1 MMADAEDAERTF
13 VGVRAG
19 GIEKLVIIR
28 FIHLELEYRS
38 LARCQRQARDIM
50 HRVTWVAV
58 RIDRAENHSRHVE
71 DLPAE
76 PFIRLRE
83 T

>member
-1 MMADAEDAERTF
+1 
-13 VGVRAG
+13 
-19 GIEKLVIIR
+19 
-28 FIHLELEYRS
+28 
-38 LARCQRQARDIM
+38 M